1 MNRALRCDCVTA
13 SSAATLPAM
22 LSRLRRRSLLP
33 LRLLALVVMLLGTG
47 GGALASA
54 LGDLHAL
61 SHADHAPAS
70 HAAATSDDHDDGHED
85 DDAGG
90 RLLHALVHCGHCH
103 GQGGML
109 AFAAPSWQ
117 LAASPAHPLPRGLS
131 AQLRA
136 QPPESLLR
144 PPIAG

>member
-1 MNRALRCDCVTA
+1 MRCDCVTA
-13 SSAATLPAM
+13 SPAATLPAM

-33 LRLLALVVMLLGTG
+33 LRLLVLVVMLLGTG
-47 GGALASA
+47 GSALASA

-61 SHADHAPAS
+61 SHADHS
-70 HAAATSDDHDDGHED
+70 SVTHAATSSDDHDDGHAD

-109 AFAAPSWQ
+109 AFAAPGWQ
-117 LAASPAHPLPRGLS
+117 LVAGPAHPMPAGLS

>member
-1 MNRALRCDCVTA
+1 MNQRRRCDCVTTA
-13 SSAATLPAM
+13 PAATLPAM
-22 LSRLRRRSLLP
+22 LSRLRHRCPLP
-33 LRLLALVVMLLGTG
+33 LRLLLLVVMLMGTA

-61 SHADHAPAS
+61 SHAEHPAVSHPAS
-70 HAAATSDDHDDGHED
+70 EPDHDDGHDGD
-85 DDAGG
+85 DPGS

-117 LAASPAHPLPRGLS
+117 LPLAPAHGVPSGLDD
-131 AQLRA
+131 ALRT
-136 QPPESLLR
+136 QPPENLLR